1 MAHQIVVKFNDFT
14 IKVGKLEKS
23 YKKKSELGYP
33 KLRKLG
39 TVLLS
44 FTILIKAE

>member
-23 YKKKSELGYP
+23 YKKSELGYP
-33 KLRKLG
+33 KLRKLSI
-39 TVLLS
+39 VLLS
-44 FTILIKAE
+44 FTILMKAE